1 MDPRGSRQVLDNIN
15 ILLGQCSGVLRVV
28 FRLLPLRDMK
38 NVVLVCQLWREAG
51 EAPSFWTWVRMTV
64 TGENMSTMP
73 ERLDSRRM
81 RAVREVRMRWREEV
95 SEEVMEAVA
104 RHPGLRL
111 VEMCGPNLSSVDAG
125 LLVRVVDKL
134 EGVSFLDT
142 E

>member
-1 MDPRGSRQVLDNIN
+1 MEVAIIN
-15 ILLGQCSGVLRVV
+15 TLLGRRAGVLELV
-28 FRLLPLRDMK
+28 FVLLPLRDMK
-38 NVVLVCQLWREAG
+38 NVVLVCQLWREVG
-51 EAPSFWTWVRMTV
+51 EAPGFWTWVRMTV

-81 RAVREVRMRWREEV
+81 RAVREVRMNWRVEV
-95 SEEVMEAVA
+95 SQEVIKAVA
-104 RHPGLRL
+104 RQPGLRV